1 MQRTVSGRV
10 VLIVVAATAGCQMTG
25 LPSIERPADDL
36 TVTRTF
42 PARFDAVNLSMQS
55 ILKNDDAMRDIAGFD
70 YSKGVQTTSL
80 TWKTLFRKVAT
91 RNLENG
97 DRTLT
102 VKVEQQADGC
112 VVTARVLTGTA
123 GDPARSAALLD
134 RIGESIDS
142 KEPAGRRSAS
152 GGAG

>member
-25 LPSIERPADDL
+25 LPSIEAPRDDL

-42 PARFDAVNLSMQS
+42 PARFDAVNLAMQS
-55 ILKNDDAMRDIAGFD
+55 ILKNDDALRDIAGFD
-70 YSKGVQTTSL
+70 YLKGVQTTSL

-97 DRTLT
+97 GRTLS
-102 VKVEQQADGC
+102 VKVEQQAEGC
-112 VVTARVLTGTA
+112 VVTARVGYRDRGATPRVGRA
-123 GDPARSAALLD
+123 PRSN
-134 RIGESIDS
+134 R
-142 KEPAGRRSAS
+142 
-152 GGAG
+152 